1 MSLIYGYSDKSDNA
15 NAKLTNSITN
25 LSNGTVGQPKTNKE
39 DIESLTNGQVKTN
52 KEDIAKLTAGTGSG
66 AVRQV
71 KTNKMDI
78 ANLAAGTVG
87 QVKINKTDIA
97 SLAAGT
103 VGQVKTNKVDIA
115 SLAAGAVGQV
125 KDNKTAILDLAAGT
139 VGQVKTNKENI
150 AIASNFVGSA
160 SSLEG
165 ESNLKGTQLSH
176 ASAISA
182 HSNNLLE
189 LEDIV
194 GYKDSSVGKL
204 VPVVK
209 LTSGLL
215 GTKTDSKTVDTA
227 FGRIEKNKEDIA
239 NLVKIRETTGNF
251 VAPLNDGKVE
261 ITGWSMPA
269 RNTVIAVLLKAN
281 VGMTGLIKASVYSG
295 VSLSNSDHL
304 MTSPMH
310 LNNMKLGRAAILF
323 TGRSPKHDKMF
334 ANTRG
339 NAVGTV
345 VERTVKVKFI
355 YLDHT
360 DDSV

>member
-1 MSLIYGYSDKSDNA
+1 MSLIYGYSANASDKSDNT
-15 NAKLTNSITN
+15 KLTNSITN

-39 DIESLTNGQVKTN
+39 DI
-52 KEDIAKLTAGTGSG
+52 AKLTSTGSLTIG
-66 AVRQV
+66 RVF
-71 KTNKMDI
+71 TNKMDI
-78 ANLAAGTVG
+78 SSLKNG
-87 QVKINKTDIA
+87 QVETNKTDIA
-97 SLAAGT
+97 NLKSTESLT
-103 VGQVKTNKVDIA
+103 VGRVFTNKMDIS
-115 SLAAGAVGQV
+115 SLKNGQV
-125 KDNKTAILDLAAGT
+125 ETNKTDITNLTAGT

-165 ESNLKGTQLSH
+165 ESNLKGTELSH
-176 ASAISA
+176 ASAITA

-189 LEDIV
+189 LE
-194 GYKDSSVGKL
+194 
-204 VPVVK
+204 
-209 LTSGLL
+209 GLL
-215 GTKTDSKTVDTA
+215 GTKTDSETVDTA
-227 FGRIEKNKEDIA
+227 FGRIKKNKNNIV
-239 NLVKIRETTGNF
+239 NIRETTGSF
-251 VAPLNDGKVE
+251 VAPLDDGKVE

-269 RNTVIAVLLKAN
+269 SNTVIAVLLKAN